1 MYIKKFIPIIKIYL
15 KSCLGIKLGEK
26 LLENLEKFINSK
38 IWVTKKIRMESEKN
52 LIKRNTIL
60 NYTLIYYSGCLA
72 VMSYLTLA
80 TKGSFNLTVVAG
92 VIAVILP
99 SVNIFQYKA
108 DYSRRA
114 ANYKECYLN
123 LENLENE
130 CKFLISQKK
139 DNAIE
144 QTEFVKIEQGIYKE
158 YYKILSM
165 CENHSDFD
173 YYMFRK
179 NQVEN
184 QNENFS
190 ISNKEQNKYTVLKFL
205 INFSMF
211 IVVLIPMI
219 FLILKVIS

>member
-1 MYIKKFIPIIKIYL
+1 M
-15 KSCLGIKLGEK
+15 
-26 LLENLEKFINSK
+26 ENLEEFMNSK
-38 IWVTKKIRMESEKN
+38 IWVTKKTRMESEKN

-92 VIAVILP
+92 VISVILP

-114 ANYKECYLN
+114 ANYKDCYLN
-123 LENLENE
+123 LENLEND
-130 CKFLISQKK
+130 CKELISQKK
-139 DNAIE
+139 NGSIE
-144 QTEFVKIEQGIYKE
+144 LTKFLEMEKVIHKE

-173 YYMFRK
+173 YYKFRK

-184 QNENFS
+184 NNENFS
-190 ISNKEQNKYTVLKFL
+190 INRKEKNKYTFL
-205 INFSMF
+205 TFLASMSL
-211 IVVLIPMI
+211 IVIIAIPMCFLFLKI
-219 FLILKVIS
+219 FS

>member
-1 MYIKKFIPIIKIYL
+1 M
-15 KSCLGIKLGEK
+15 
-26 LLENLEKFINSK
+26 ENLEGFINSK
-38 IWVTKKIRMESEKN
+38 IWVTKKTRMESEKN

-60 NYTLIYYSGCLA
+60 NYVLIYYSGCLA

-80 TKGSFNLTVVAG
+80 TNGGYNLTIVAG
-92 VIAVILP
+92 VISVILP

-130 CKFLISQKK
+130 CKGLVSQKK
-139 DNAIE
+139 ENTITPAEFLKME
-144 QTEFVKIEQGIYKE
+144 QNVYKE

-184 QNENFS
+184 QNGNFS
-190 ISNKEQNKYTVLKFL
+190 ISNKEQNKYTFFKL
-205 INFSMF
+205 IANVGML
-211 IVVLIPMI
+211 ILILIPMI
-219 FLILKVIS
+219 FFVLKIYN

>member
-1 MYIKKFIPIIKIYL
+1 MEDLKKFMD
-15 KSCLGIKLGEK
+15 
-26 LLENLEKFINSK
+26 SK
-38 IWVTKKIRMESEKN
+38 IWVTKKTRMESEKN
-52 LIKRNTIL
+52 LMKRNTIL

-80 TKGSFNLTVVAG
+80 TNGSFNLTVVAG
-92 VIAVILP
+92 VISVILP

-130 CKFLISQKK
+130 CKALISKK
-139 DNAIE
+139 KNGSIE
-144 QTEFVKIEQGIYKE
+144 PIDFSKMEQNIYNE
-158 YYKILSM
+158 YNKILAM

-184 QNENFS
+184 KNTNFS
-190 ISNKEQNKYTVLKFL
+190 ISNKEQNKYTFLK
-205 INFSMF
+205 IIVNVGMF
-211 IVVLIPMI
+211 IVILIPMCFLFLKI
-219 FLILKVIS
+219 FS